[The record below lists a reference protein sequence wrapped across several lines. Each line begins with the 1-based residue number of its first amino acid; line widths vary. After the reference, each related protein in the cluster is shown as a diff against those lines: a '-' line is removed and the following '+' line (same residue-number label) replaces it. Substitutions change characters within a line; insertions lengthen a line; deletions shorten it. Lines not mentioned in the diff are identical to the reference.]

1 MDVRRNG
8 LSTWSLPPWCKMD
21 WMDFGSLRMMCKPA
35 SCDKRLCMINA
46 ILAAISNVH
55 GSHYLC
61 RVLHEV
67 ITICIVGQR
76 LLESCTLCSESEMS
90 VENYMLSF

>member
-1 MDVRRNG
+1 
-8 LSTWSLPPWCKMD
+8 
-21 WMDFGSLRMMCKPA
+21 
-35 SCDKRLCMINA
+35 MINA